1 MSYLIKAILCA
12 CLTLISACQSHD
24 KNVLR
29 VGTIAGPETEL
40 MQVAKQV
47 AKDQYGLTIEIV
59 EFTDYALP
67 NTALNDGSIDANMFQ
82 HQPFLDQQIKDRQY
96 RLVAIGKTFVYPMG
110 IYSIKIRN
118 LNELPQ
124 GAKVA
129 IPNDTSN
136 EGRAL
141 LLLQKAGLIT
151 LKKSAGLYATPADI
165 EKNDKQ
171 LVFNELDAAQ
181 LSRSLPDVDIA
192 LINTN
197 YAIPAGLLPD
207 RDALFKEDRDSPYA
221 NVIVVRESDKND
233 PRMKKL
239 LESIQSPAVLDA
251 AKKIF
256 NGFAISTWK

>member
-1 MSYLIKAILCA
+1 
-12 CLTLISACQSHD
+12 
-24 KNVLR
+24 
-29 VGTIAGPETEL
+29 
-40 MQVAKQV
+40 
-47 AKDQYGLTIEIV
+47 
-59 EFTDYALP
+59 
-67 NTALNDGSIDANMFQ
+67 
-82 HQPFLDQQIKDRQY
+82 
-96 RLVAIGKTFVYPMG
+96 
-110 IYSIKIRN
+110 
-118 LNELPQ
+118 
-124 GAKVA
+124 
-129 IPNDTSN
+129 
-136 EGRAL
+136 
-141 LLLQKAGLIT
+141 LLQKAGLIT